1 MMRAVIPCM
10 LLACSG
16 LAAHQACSWSPGPA
30 RLQLRGAGEDLKVSL
45 PATVTDTALCGD
57 ERLFALAFSK
67 SRSHL
72 RAAARGLSS
81 SRSSA
86 RTNCCWCRQRMKP
99 PWSSLMVLGLLYRQ
113 RAECWTS

>member
-16 LAAHQACSWSPGPA
+16 LAAHQACSLSPGPA
-30 RLQLRGAGEDLKVSL
+30 RLQLRGAGEDLTVSL

-67 SRSHL
+67 SR
-72 RAAARGLSS
+72 RSS

-86 RTNCCWCRQRMKP
+86 WTVIFAQ
-99 PWSSLMVLGLLYRQ
+99 Q
-113 RAECWTS
+113 RAD